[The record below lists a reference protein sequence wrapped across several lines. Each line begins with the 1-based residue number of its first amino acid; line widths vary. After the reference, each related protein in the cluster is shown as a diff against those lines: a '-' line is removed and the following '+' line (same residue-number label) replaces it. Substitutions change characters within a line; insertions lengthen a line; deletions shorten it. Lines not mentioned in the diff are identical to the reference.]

1 MSYQTDEPIKLTR
14 DCQVVAVPAGHTL
27 MLPQGTEVMIT
38 QSLGGSY
45 TLMVPSYGGLFRLSN
60 RDADAI
66 GRENRPSEGA
76 AAASQ
81 ALTGEALEKEIWQT
95 LKTCFDPEIP
105 VNIVDLGLIYDM
117 EISQLADG
125 SRIDVKMTLTAQG
138 CGMGGSIA
146 ADARNKLLDL
156 PGVVEA
162 DVQVVWDPPGRR
174 RKYHPKVVR
183 CWESHDGEQLENPRR
198 RGFRGA
204 YCIHCLFVDGAGS
217 RELRSVR
224 GIPRK
229 DVVSGGGGNEPGR
242 SV

>member
-1 MSYQTDEPIKLTR
+1 MSFEEFIMSYQTDEPIKLTR

-45 TLMVPSYGGLFRLSN
+45 TLLVPSYGGLFRLSN

-66 GRENRPSEGA
+66 GREARSAESGA
-76 AAASQ
+76 TTQ
-81 ALTGEALEKEIWQT
+81 ALSGDALQTEVWST
-95 LKTCFDPEIP
+95 LKTCYDPEIP

-117 EISQLADG
+117 KISQLNDG

-162 DVQVVWDPPGRR
+162 DVQVVWDPPWTPEKISPEGRALL
-174 RKYHPKVVR
+174 
-183 CWESHDGEQLENPRR
+183 G
-198 RGFRGA
+198 
-204 YCIHCLFVDGAGS
+204 IH
-217 RELRSVR
+217 
-224 GIPRK
+224 
-229 DVVSGGGGNEPGR
+229 
-242 SV
+242 

>member
-45 TLMVPSYGGLFRLSN
+45 TVMVPSYGGLFRLSN

-66 GRENRPSEGA
+66 GREARPTEGTA
-76 AAASQ
+76 GGRT
-81 ALTGEALEKEIWQT
+81 LTGEALETEVWST
-95 LKTCFDPEIP
+95 LKTCYDPEIP

-117 EISQLADG
+117 QISQLHDG
-125 SRIDVKMTLTAQG
+125 SRVDVKMTLTAQG

-162 DVQVVWDPPGRR
+162 DVLVVWDPPWTPEKISPEGRA
-174 RKYHPKVVR
+174 
-183 CWESHDGEQLENPRR
+183 L
-198 RGFRGA
+198 
-204 YCIHCLFVDGAGS
+204 L
-217 RELRSVR
+217 
-224 GIPRK
+224 GIQ
-229 DVVSGGGGNEPGR
+229 
-242 SV
+242 

>member
-1 MSYQTDEPIKLTR
+1 MSFEEFIMSYQTDEPIKLTR

-45 TLMVPSYGGLFRLSN
+45 TLLVPSYGGLFRLSN

-66 GRENRPSEGA
+66 GREARSAESGA
-76 AAASQ
+76 TTQ
-81 ALTGEALEKEIWQT
+81 ALSGDALQT
-95 LKTCFDPEIP
+95 EVWSALKTCYDPEIP

-117 EISQLADG
+117 KISQLNDG

-162 DVQVVWDPPGRR
+162 DVQVVWDPPWTPEKISPEGRALL
-174 RKYHPKVVR
+174 
-183 CWESHDGEQLENPRR
+183 G
-198 RGFRGA
+198 
-204 YCIHCLFVDGAGS
+204 IH
-217 RELRSVR
+217 
-224 GIPRK
+224 
-229 DVVSGGGGNEPGR
+229 
-242 SV
+242 

>member
-45 TLMVPSYGGLFRLSN
+45 TLLVPSYGGLFRLSN

-66 GRENRPSEGA
+66 GKEARPE
-76 AAASQ
+76 AASQGQ
-81 ALTGEALEKEIWQT
+81 ALTGDALEKEVWQT

-117 EISQLADG
+117 QISQLSDG
-125 SRIDVKMTLTAQG
+125 SRVDVKMTLTAQG

-162 DVQVVWDPPGRR
+162 DVQVVWDPPWTPEKISPEGRTLL
-174 RKYHPKVVR
+174 
-183 CWESHDGEQLENPRR
+183 G
-198 RGFRGA
+198 
-204 YCIHCLFVDGAGS
+204 IH
-217 RELRSVR
+217 
-224 GIPRK
+224 
-229 DVVSGGGGNEPGR
+229 
-242 SV
+242 

>member
-45 TLMVPSYGGLFRLSN
+45 TLLVPSYGGLFRLSN

-66 GRENRPSEGA
+66 GRENRPVEGT
-76 AAASQ
+76 ASGQ
-81 ALTGEALEKEIWQT
+81 ALTGELLEREVWAT

-117 EISQLADG
+117 NISQLSDG
-125 SRIDVKMTLTAQG
+125 ARVDVKMTLTAQG

-156 PGVVEA
+156 PGIVEA
-162 DVQVVWDPPGRR
+162 DVQVVWDPPWTPEKISPEGRALL
-174 RKYHPKVVR
+174 
-183 CWESHDGEQLENPRR
+183 G
-198 RGFRGA
+198 
-204 YCIHCLFVDGAGS
+204 IH
-217 RELRSVR
+217 
-224 GIPRK
+224 
-229 DVVSGGGGNEPGR
+229 
-242 SV
+242 

>member
-45 TLMVPSYGGLFRLSN
+45 TLLVPSYGGLFRLSN

-66 GRENRPSEGA
+66 GKQTRPGGA
-76 AAASQ
+76 TAQGQ
-81 ALTGEALEKEIWQT
+81 ALTGEALEKEVWQT

-105 VNIVDLGLIYDM
+105 VNIVDLGLIYDLQV
-117 EISQLADG
+117 SQLSDG

-162 DVQVVWDPPGRR
+162 DVQVVWEPAWTPEKISPEGRALL
-174 RKYHPKVVR
+174 
-183 CWESHDGEQLENPRR
+183 G
-198 RGFRGA
+198 
-204 YCIHCLFVDGAGS
+204 IH
-217 RELRSVR
+217 
-224 GIPRK
+224 
-229 DVVSGGGGNEPGR
+229 
-242 SV
+242 

>member
-1 MSYQTDEPIKLTR
+1 MTVAAVYDRRIGVIMSYQTDEPIKLTR

-45 TLMVPSYGGLFRLSN
+45 TVMVPSYGGLFRLSN

-66 GRENRPSEGA
+66 GHETRPTEGA
-76 AAASQ
+76 SPSGEP
-81 ALTGEALEKEIWQT
+81 LTGEALENEVWQA

-117 EISQLADG
+117 QISPLNDG
-125 SRIDVKMTLTAQG
+125 SRVDVKMTLTAQG

-156 PGVVEA
+156 AGVVEA
-162 DVQVVWDPPGRR
+162 DVQVVWDPPWTPEKISPEGRTLL
-174 RKYHPKVVR
+174 
-183 CWESHDGEQLENPRR
+183 G
-198 RGFRGA
+198 
-204 YCIHCLFVDGAGS
+204 IH
-217 RELRSVR
+217 
-224 GIPRK
+224 
-229 DVVSGGGGNEPGR
+229 
-242 SV
+242 

>member
-66 GRENRPSEGA
+66 GKDMRPAEGGA
-76 AAASQ
+76 AVPGQ
-81 ALTGEALEKEIWQT
+81 ALTGQALESEVWQA

-105 VNIVDLGLIYDM
+105 VNIVDLGLVYEM
-117 EISQLADG
+117 QISQLNDG
-125 SRIDVKMTLTAQG
+125 SRVDVKMTLTAQG

-146 ADARNKLLDL
+146 GDARNKLLEL
-156 PGVVEA
+156 PGIVEA
-162 DVQVVWDPPGRR
+162 DVQVVWEPPWTPEKISPEGRTLL
-174 RKYHPKVVR
+174 
-183 CWESHDGEQLENPRR
+183 G
-198 RGFRGA
+198 
-204 YCIHCLFVDGAGS
+204 IH
-217 RELRSVR
+217 
-224 GIPRK
+224 
-229 DVVSGGGGNEPGR
+229 
-242 SV
+242 

>member
-45 TLMVPSYGGLFRLSN
+45 TLLVPSYGGLFRLSN

-66 GRENRPSEGA
+66 GREARPAEGA
-76 AAASQ
+76 TGSGQ
-81 ALTGEALEKEIWQT
+81 ALTGEALEKEVWT
-95 LKTCFDPEIP
+95 VLKTCYDPEIP
-105 VNIVDLGLIYDM
+105 VNIVDLGLIYEM
-117 EISQLADG
+117 GISQLPDG
-125 SRIDVKMTLTAQG
+125 SRVDVKMTLTAQG

-162 DVQVVWDPPGRR
+162 DVQVVWDPPWSPEKISAEGRALL
-174 RKYHPKVVR
+174 
-183 CWESHDGEQLENPRR
+183 G
-198 RGFRGA
+198 
-204 YCIHCLFVDGAGS
+204 IH
-217 RELRSVR
+217 
-224 GIPRK
+224 
-229 DVVSGGGGNEPGR
+229 
-242 SV
+242 

>member
-45 TLMVPSYGGLFRLSN
+45 TLLVPSYGGLFRLSN

-66 GRENRPSEGA
+66 GKETRPETA
-76 AAASQ
+76 AQGQ
-81 ALTGEALEKEIWQT
+81 ALTGEALEKEVCQA

-117 EISQLADG
+117 QISQLSDG

-162 DVQVVWDPPGRR
+162 DVQVVWDPPWTPEKISPEGRTLL
-174 RKYHPKVVR
+174 
-183 CWESHDGEQLENPRR
+183 G
-198 RGFRGA
+198 
-204 YCIHCLFVDGAGS
+204 IH
-217 RELRSVR
+217 
-224 GIPRK
+224 
-229 DVVSGGGGNEPGR
+229 
-242 SV
+242 